1 MHILEAKNITKTFGG
16 LMALNNV
23 SFEIKENEIFGVI
36 GPNGAGKTTLFNV
49 ITGFHKM
56 DRGNVTFRNEDVT
69 GFPPYILCKKG
80 LTRTF
85 QIVKPLKEMTVLENV
100 MVGAFLR
107 TNDVEK
113 AKTKAQE
120 TLKLMGLQN
129 KENELAKDLTVPDMK
144 RLELARAVATDPVL
158 LLVDEAFAGLNTG
171 EVQMLINILR
181 RIREQGVTLFIIEH
195 VMGAIM
201 SLAERIMVLDEGEKI
216 AEGTPEEIQANEKVL
231 EVYLGTKNAKTHP
244 PG

>member
-1 MHILEAKNITKTFGG
+1 
-16 LMALNNV
+16 MALNNV